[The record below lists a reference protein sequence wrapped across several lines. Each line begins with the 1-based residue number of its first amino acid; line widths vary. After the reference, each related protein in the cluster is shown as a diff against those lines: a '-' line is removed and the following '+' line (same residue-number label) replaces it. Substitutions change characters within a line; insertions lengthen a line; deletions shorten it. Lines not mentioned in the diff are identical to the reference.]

1 MSDNNRMLLNKLLHV
16 QNWIYQCF
24 NIYIYFFLII
34 RIINTCVVYC
44 AHPLE
49 YAARLFWALFWS
61 TKFTVMKIRAAFI

>member
-1 MSDNNRMLLNKLLHV
+1 M
-16 QNWIYQCF
+16 YETG
-24 NIYIYFFLII
+24 YISVLTFIFTFFLII

-49 YAARLFWALFWS
+49 YAASLFWALFWS